1 MCRGGLCGE
10 LGVVVVVGVV
20 VVDIVVMLA
29 FNLSSTWTVLAS
41 SCNSALWIDWWWLV
55 LLASGHEMHLAG
67 LSAGAAVG
75 VKTDF
80 ATSRHLHHRPRLCG
94 RCHSNYP
101 CHMDVRNY
109 DDVVGVCSSAMLLIV
124 ARGRARIVGCWS
136 RSGKLWSQGSSKGYC
151 DAIRGS
157 WVHFCTCYA

>member
-80 ATSRHLHHRPRLCG
+80 ATSRHLHHTPRLCG
-94 RCHSNYP
+94 RCHGNYP
-101 CHMDVRNY
+101 CRMDVRNY
-109 DDVVGVCSSAMLLIV
+109 GDVVGGLQQRHIVDCGEGESSNCWLLE
-124 ARGRARIVGCWS
+124 
-136 RSGKLWSQGSSKGYC
+136 SK
-151 DAIRGS
+151 
-157 WVHFCTCYA
+157 